1 MAEAARVIQD
11 TGELDASVSA
21 LIDQLEPAAPA
32 TDGQLD
38 LTPERAV
45 SQSIDGPAGAEA
57 EAAAAAS
64 DDDLLLSVQA
74 LLSEV
79 PVGPS
84 TIEAPAEA
92 EAAAKASIKTDPAK
106 PEGLELPADF
116 VAAPTA
122 KPAGTESA
130 YRIESLDQELAG
142 IADQMISTEVGEE
155 PEADEEQGTLDRAVA
170 AAGKKAQPPE
180 PLAAEPK
187 AEAPAPEAKPETT
200 VEEVKPEAPAKRR
213 NLLEPVLRP
222 VLALCAAASS
232 PLKSKPQHIRDIV
245 AWVAL
250 CQLFLGVCVWTYVL
264 FIRSPEAPIPS
275 LLPTKAE
282 GAERADA
289 GHGEKKDSHGKES
302 GAKKDSHATASKD
315 KGGHGKADP
324 KKGSHAKAQPKKGEK
339 KTASAGHH

>member
-21 LIDQLEPAAPA
+21 LIDQLEPASPA
-32 TDGQLD
+32 GSADGQLD

-45 SQSIDGPAGAEA
+45 SQSIDSPADAES

-79 PVGPS
+79 PVGPA
-84 TIEAPAEA
+84 TIEAPAES
-92 EAAAKASIKTDPAK
+92 ETAAKS
-106 PEGLELPADF
+106 EGLELPADF
-116 VAAPTA
+116 VTPTA
-122 KPAGTESA
+122 AKPTGT
-130 YRIESLDQELAG
+130 IESLDQELAG

-155 PEADEEQGTLDRAVA
+155 PEAEEQGTLDRAVA
-170 AAGKKAQPPE
+170 AAGKKPQPTE
-180 PLAAEPK
+180 PTLPGPRSES
-187 AEAPAPEAKPETT
+187 PAPGTKPEQK
-200 VEEVKPEAPAKRR
+200 VEEVKPESPARRR
-213 NLLEPVLRP
+213 NLLEPALRP
-222 VLALCAAASS
+222 VLALCAAASA
-232 PLKSKPQHIRDIV
+232 PLKSKPQHIRDLV

-282 GAERADA
+282 GGGEHADA
-289 GHGEKKDSHGKES
+289 GHGEKKDTHGKKDAH
-302 GAKKDSHATASKD
+302 AKAD
-315 KGGHGKADP
+315 KGGHGKSEP
-324 KKGSHAKAQPKKGEK
+324 KKDSHAKAEPKKAQPKKGEK